1 MYTSMTRRHKAGAT
15 TVELAGD
22 DGGGDGA
29 WERWLGRRRLGR
41 RSGAASLGG
50 DSGAQGGG
58 GVGRDAQSPGGGG
71 DDGLE
76 REHRK

>member
-1 MYTSMTRRHKAGAT
+1 VTALGRGGWGGGAWGGGRGRRHLGAT
-15 TVELAGD
+15 
-22 DGGGDGA
+22 
-29 WERWLGRRRLGR
+29 
-41 RSGAASLGG
+41 AALR
-50 DSGAQGGG
+50 GGG